1 MDRGQERAADL
12 PLPPSARGPPTRH
25 GGEGGED
32 HRRKWVQ
39 GKDGQNSSELHW
51 LKYVIEN
58 NGQQVGL
65 AHCALECKPKVDWNK
80 GNASL
85 LILEKEFGAEWQKR

>member
-1 MDRGQERAADL
+1 M
-12 PLPPSARGPPTRH
+12 PH
-25 GGEGGED
+25 FF
-32 HRRKWVQ
+32 
-39 GKDGQNSSELHW
+39 
-51 LKYVIEN
+51 
-58 NGQQVGL
+58 QVGL

>member
-1 MDRGQERAADL
+1 MHL
-12 PLPPSARGPPTRH
+12 ICN
-25 GGEGGED
+25 
-32 HRRKWVQ
+32 VCFF
-39 GKDGQNSSELHW
+39 
-51 LKYVIEN
+51 
-58 NGQQVGL
+58 QVGL